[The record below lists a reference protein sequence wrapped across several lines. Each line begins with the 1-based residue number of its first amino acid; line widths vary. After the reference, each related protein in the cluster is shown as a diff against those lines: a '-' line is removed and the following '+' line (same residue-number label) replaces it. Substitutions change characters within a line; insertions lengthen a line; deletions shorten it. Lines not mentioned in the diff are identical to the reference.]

1 MKPGRSTPYQS
12 TPVALT
18 PQTKHPRI
26 FYGWWI
32 VIASI
37 CIILYNGGIVSF
49 GFTAIFEPITREFG
63 WSYTQVSFA
72 ASLRGLET
80 SLMSPLAGLLVDR
93 IGARK
98 LVIIGNI
105 ILFSGLLLL
114 SRISSLSE
122 FYIVYILIS
131 IGMSFCQSI
140 VLITAVINWF
150 HKKAGIATGLLM
162 CGMGLGGL
170 MVPLVTKLIDT
181 LQWRPA
187 MLVLSAGM
195 LLFSL
200 PLALVI
206 RQHPEKYGYQPY
218 GETSA
223 PGSPGQPG
231 TLSISEQGIPASRA
245 IRSIIFWQ
253 IALSSML
260 HTCAVGA
267 ITTHIMPYL
276 GSIGIAR
283 STASF
288 IALIIP
294 LVSVPSRLGAG
305 WLGERVDRRVIYV
318 SGFLTL
324 SLSLL
329 VLSRVDSVGLWLLVL
344 FILLFSYGW
353 GSNVTNRIVLTR
365 DYFGRSSY
373 GSIVGLAAGVQM
385 IGHMAGPPT
394 AGWFFD
400 TYGTYDGAWI
410 FLTGMTAIGMLLV
423 LALPAV
429 KQRADAKRPLQ
440 SKA

>member
-1 MKPGRSTPYQS
+1 MKSGRYTSQQS
-12 TPVALT
+12 PPVTAASK
-18 PQTKHPRI
+18 TKHPRL

-37 CIILYNGGIVSF
+37 GIILYNAGIVTF

-63 WSYTQVSFA
+63 WSYTQVSLA

-80 SLMSPLAGLLVDR
+80 SLISPLVGFMVDR
-93 IGARK
+93 FGARK
-98 LVIIGNI
+98 LVIVGNI
-105 ILFSGLLLL
+105 ILFSGLVLL
-114 SRISSLSE
+114 SRTSSLTM
-122 FYIVYILIS
+122 FYMVYILIS
-131 IGMSFCQSI
+131 AGMSFCQSI

-150 HKKAGIATGLLM
+150 HEKAGIATGLLM

-170 MVPLVTKLIDT
+170 MVPVVTKLVDT

-187 MLVLSAGM
+187 MLVLGAGI
-195 LLFSL
+195 LLFSI
-200 PLALVI
+200 PLGLVI
-206 RQHPEKYGYQPY
+206 RQHPEPYGYRPY

-223 PGSPGQPG
+223 PGSTGQPN
-231 TLSISEQGIPASRA
+231 TVPVSKQGVSAGHA
-245 IRSIIFWQ
+245 IRSRVFWQ

-267 ITTHIMPYL
+267 VNTHIMPYL

-288 IALIIP
+288 IALIMP

-305 WLGERVDRRVIYV
+305 WLGERVDRRIIYV

-329 VLSRVDSVGLWLLVL
+329 LLSRVGSVGLWLLALSIL
-344 FILLFSYGW
+344 FFSYGW
-353 GSNVTNRIVLTR
+353 GSNVTNRMVLTR
-365 DYFGRSSY
+365 DYFGRSNY

-400 TYGTYDGAWI
+400 TYGNYDGAWL
-410 FLTGMTAIGMLLV
+410 FLAVITAIGMLLV
-423 LALPAV
+423 LTLPSV
-429 KQRADAKRPLQ
+429 KQQFSAKKPLK
-440 SKA
+440 STA